1 MNTLT
6 YNIEINAP
14 ARQVWFALWDPV
26 HYSRW
31 TSAFSEGSH
40 AVSDWK
46 EGSRIH
52 FLSPSGEGIYANI
65 ALLVPN
71 EKMYFRHEGIV
82 KNFKEQPDDEAG
94 RKWSG
99 AMEKYELT
107 VQGDKTILTVHLD
120 TLESYQ
126 DYFNQKFPAA
136 LKLVKQDAE
145 HLEIIIQANVH
156 VPVETAW
163 KLWTDPADIVKWN
176 SASDDWHTPKAE
188 NNLVKG
194 GRFLARMEAKDGS
207 FGFDFGGVYHEVI
220 TYKTIAYTLDD
231 GRKVRV
237 DFVAG
242 DNQTEITESFEPED
256 TNSMELQKTGWQ
268 AILNSFKRYAE
279 GQG

>member
-6 YNIEINAP
+6 FNIEINAP
-14 ARQVWFALWDPV
+14 ASHVWFALWEPV

-31 TSAFSEGSH
+31 TNAFSEGSH

-71 EKMYFRHEGIV
+71 EKMYFRHEGTV
-82 KNFKEQPDDEAG
+82 KNFKEQPDDEEG

-107 VQGDKTILTVHLD
+107 GQGVKTILTVHLD

-136 LKLVKQDAE
+136 LKLVKQYAE
-145 HLEIIIQANVH
+145 HLEIIIQAIVH

-163 KLWTDPADIVKWN
+163 KLWTHPAHIVKWN

-220 TYKTIAYTLDD
+220 IHKTIAYTLDD

-237 DFVAG
+237 AFVAG
-242 DNQTEITESFEPED
+242 DHQTEITESFEPED
-256 TNSMELQKTGWQ
+256 TNSLELQKTGWQ
-268 AILNSFKRYAE
+268 AILNSFKKYAE
-279 GQG
+279 DQG